1 MEALC
6 RAFPRGQNLQPIS
19 SSDHFPARNRLQP
32 QSVRIQAS
40 SGRISVFGQM
50 GAGAGEGQMPAL
62 VVPEGVQTQSC
73 FVPSRTPEL
82 PRALEPSLRLRAA
95 RLRRPTAPPLLALS
109 RPPKVHPPSVLR
121 WIMPPLGPPFPARS
135 CFPPARKPG
144 APPSIRRH
152 CIPLKARLLRWP
164 ICHSGG
170 KPPQSMR
177 CRDSPRRLRLREAF
191 GVRPLAGAVG
201 PPHCAR
207 RPTTPPLPST
217 SDQMGCSPDYIA
229 HLRAG
234 FHPGLMVT
242 IQLEGPVLAGLRDAR
257 KASLHR
263 TPWNASLHVR
273 PAP

>member
-109 RPPKVHPPSVLR
+109 RPPKS
-121 WIMPPLGPPFPARS
+121 PFAL
-135 CFPPARKPG
+135 G
-144 APPSIRRH
+144 APLDSAPAWATVSRAELLSSRSKTGRPSFNPSPLHSVEGPASALAHLPQRRQAAAVH
-152 CIPLKARLLRWP
+152 ALPRL
-164 ICHSGG
+164 
-170 KPPQSMR
+170 
-177 CRDSPRRLRLREAF
+177 
-191 GVRPLAGAVG
+191 
-201 PPHCAR
+201 
-207 RPTTPPLPST
+207 PTAPST
-217 SDQMGCSPDYIA
+217 SRSVWSAPACWRCRTTPLRPETYDSTSAFHKRPDGLLTRLHCPFEGRISPRPDGNDSIGGPGSS
-229 HLRAG
+229 RA
-234 FHPGLMVT
+234 
-242 IQLEGPVLAGLRDAR
+242 
-257 KASLHR
+257 
-263 TPWNASLHVR
+263 
-273 PAP
+273 